1 MTKQYEVRIVTDMEE
16 RVKQVEQN
24 LFRALKI
31 YGIIP
36 NRPISYKVGNIVRQ
50 DITLAQEIAEN
61 SGKDVILIAMGPTT
75 GMHGVGEDELS
86 TKYKNVRLYEY
97 DTGEPIFP
105 KMALALLMLLSQDN
119 EFIENS
125 DCDDSDEMA
134 LMRMLYNTK
143 NNMM

>member
-50 DITLAQEIAEN
+50 DISLAQEIAED
-61 SGKDVILIAMGPTT
+61 SGKDVILIAMGPIT

-119 EFIENS
+119 EFVENKDCEGIEK
-125 DCDDSDEMA
+125 
-134 LMRMLYNTK
+134 LFPFGLHY
-143 NNMM
+143 

>member
-50 DITLAQEIAEN
+50 DISLAQEIAED
-61 SGKDVILIAMGPTT
+61 SGKDVILIAMGPNT

-125 DCDDSDEMA
+125 DSDDSDEMA